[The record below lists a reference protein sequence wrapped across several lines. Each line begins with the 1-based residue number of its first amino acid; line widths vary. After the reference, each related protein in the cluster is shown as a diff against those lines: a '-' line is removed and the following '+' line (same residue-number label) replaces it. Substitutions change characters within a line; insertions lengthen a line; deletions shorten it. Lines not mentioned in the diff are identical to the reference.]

1 MAPGLS
7 HSSPKMPTGPS
18 ESDLRRLQMEQES
31 SGVRRAVEEE
41 VKRNVNREF
50 ETLLVNY
57 LDRLLELWLVS

>member
-7 HSSPKMPTGPS
+7 HPKMPTGPS
-18 ESDLRRLQMEQES
+18 EGDLRRLQMEQES